1 MAERQMEGVWLR
13 KWIYSTREWCNK
25 RTTVCFLRQAH
36 YLQHVLWSVRP
47 FWGFANKEMCGSL
60 RVAVNSAL
68 TAPPQSATI
77 RHGTDRKSKCAWLWV
92 CTLGQRTDRWMSC
105 HQHQRC
111 QFYLTIHLEMS
122 VFPLRTFRHA
132 TADTFRLPT
141 LSLGISGWK
150 GRFLII
156 MRQKFSAH
164 PARKQES
171 NSLVFVFLEFS
182 TVSQKRFLIWTQTS
196 HQILPRPNLLNN
208 AFLHP
213 SIHPYIHPLCIIY

>member
-25 RTTVCFLRQAH
+25 RATVCFLRQAH

-47 FWGFANKEMCGSL
+47 FWGFGNKEMCGAL

-122 VFPLRTFRHA
+122 VFPLWTFRHA

-156 MRQKFSAH
+156 MRQKF
-164 PARKQES
+164 PAWKQES

-196 HQILPRPNLLNN
+196 HQILP
-208 AFLHP
+208 P
-213 SIHPYIHPLCIIY
+213 SIHTSCIIY